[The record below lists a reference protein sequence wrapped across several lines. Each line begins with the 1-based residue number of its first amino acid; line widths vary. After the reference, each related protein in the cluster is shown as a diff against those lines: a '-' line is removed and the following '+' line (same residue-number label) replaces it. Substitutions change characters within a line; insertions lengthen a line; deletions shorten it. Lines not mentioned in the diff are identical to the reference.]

1 MCTNC
6 GSEEN
11 SNVTCIC
18 RSHSPPLL
26 PCASQ
31 VNLHGL
37 DEGMIQKLNYGALH
51 EFMAHVHRSTGMN
64 KTEACR
70 QVDNFVVGIA
80 RSAARSK
87 NVELGGRDGF
97 KTFRHGITGWI
108 RNKRRVNGGWHI
120 AMARHLRVFF
130 TTTDLFPLALQT
142 QFGEAYTLLMKVHT
156 AVRIAVPKNGLVVY
170 QGVINDLLNAM
181 VQLCSPHVPS
191 KCNSIKY
198 HWPRHWQDTR
208 RELGC
213 SANEK
218 SLERKLGETQKK
230 NFKFTNGRNDVE
242 VRPCVII
249 YVPLCHL
256 TRAPMLHLCY
266 PVPPHICP
274 NVTLLCPNVTS
285 HVALC
290 CLRRCVAVTLGL
302 FHHTNPYPL
311 ICPYSL
317 RNKCAVVNQGHGSCE
332 TL

>member
-11 SNVTCIC
+11 YNVTCIL
-18 RSHSPPLL
+18 RYHSPPLL

-97 KTFRHGITGWI
+97 KTFSHGITGWI
-108 RNKRRVNGGWHI
+108 RKKRRVNGGWHI
-120 AMARHLRVFF
+120 AMARHLRLFF
-130 TTTDLFPLALQT
+130 TTTDLFPPALQT
-142 QFGEAYTLLMKVHT
+142 QFGEAYTLRMKVHT
-156 AVRIAVPKNGLVVY
+156 AVRIAVTKNGLVVY

-242 VRPCVII
+242 VCRCVII

-256 TRAPMLHLCY
+256 TRAPML
-266 PVPPHICP
+266 PSQV
-274 NVTLLCPNVTS
+274 
-285 HVALC
+285 
-290 CLRRCVAVTLGL
+290 R
-302 FHHTNPYPL
+302 
-311 ICPYSL
+311 
-317 RNKCAVVNQGHGSCE
+317 
-332 TL
+332 